1 MCINRYNQNIQK
13 VHKIFKNF
21 FLCSIIM
28 VTGMTKAFREGE
40 CEMTKNAVGKGC
52 FWVLRI
58 VLIIVAV
65 LCFIWFALPLTLS
78 VSINL
83 GNVTGLA
90 VSALLFLYGLFMPW
104 VHRMMQRW
112 RTHKV
117 LRFLHWGIL
126 GAIALVALLVVIESA
141 CMIVAANKEPEP
153 GATVVVLGCRVY
165 GERASLSMVER
176 LDAAYEYLMEHPE
189 SACVLSGGQGD
200 GENITE
206 AECMYRY
213 LVNKGVDAARLYKEE
228 ASTTTRENLLFSKQL
243 IEEQGLHPVI
253 AIATSEYHMYR
264 AGMISN
270 TLGITWA
277 AVPGKTAIW
286 LFPTYYVRELYGI
299 LYEWIF

>member
-1 MCINRYNQNIQK
+1 M
-13 VHKIFKNF
+13 
-21 FLCSIIM
+21 
-28 VTGMTKAFREGE
+28 
-40 CEMTKNAVGKGC
+40 GKMKRKSWLG
-52 FWVLRI
+52 VLRI
-58 VLIIVAV
+58 LLMVFGI
-65 LCFIWFALPLTLS
+65 FGFTWFALPLTLS

-104 VHRMMQRW
+104 VHCVMYKW

-117 LRFLHWGIL
+117 FCFVHWGIL
-126 GAIALVALLVVIESA
+126 GAIALVVLLVVIESA

-165 GERASLSMVER
+165 GERASLSMAER
-176 LDAAYEYLMEHPE
+176 LDAAYEYLMKHPE
-189 SACVLSGGQGD
+189 SACVLSGGKGD

-213 LVNKGVDAARLYKEE
+213 LINRGIDEARLYKEE

-243 IEEQGLHPVI
+243 IETLALNPVV

-264 AGMISN
+264 AGMIAN
-270 TLGITWA
+270 VLEIDWA

>member
-1 MCINRYNQNIQK
+1 MGKMNRK
-13 VHKIFKNF
+13 SW
-21 FLCSIIM
+21 L
-28 VTGMTKAFREGE
+28 G
-40 CEMTKNAVGKGC
+40 
-52 FWVLRI
+52 VLRI
-58 VLIIVAV
+58 VLMVFGV
-65 LCFIWFALPLTLS
+65 FCFTWFALPLTLS
-78 VSINL
+78 VSLNI

-90 VSALLFLYGLFMPW
+90 VSVLLFFYGLLMPW
-104 VHRMMQRW
+104 VHGIMVKW
-112 RTHKV
+112 CKHKV
-117 LRFLHWGIL
+117 LRFLYWGIL
-126 GAIALVALLVVIESA
+126 GTIALIVLLVVIESA

-176 LDAAYEYLMEHPE
+176 LDAAYEYLTEHPE
-189 SACVLSGGQGD
+189 SKCVLSGGKGD

-213 LVNKGVDAARLYKEE
+213 LVSKGIDAYRLYKEE

-253 AIATSEYHMYR
+253 AIATSEYHEYR
-264 AGMISN
+264 AGLIAKS
-270 TLGITWA
+270 LGISWA